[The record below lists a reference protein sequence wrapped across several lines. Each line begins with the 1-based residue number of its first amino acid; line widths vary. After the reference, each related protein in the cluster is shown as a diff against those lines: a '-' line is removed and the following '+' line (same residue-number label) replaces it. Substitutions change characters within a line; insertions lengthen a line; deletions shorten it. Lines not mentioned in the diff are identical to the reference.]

1 MHIYLAGV
9 AIVVAGG
16 ALSLLAPSR
25 RRMAVTALGA
35 ALGGALQLY
44 AAVRVLAGIDVP
56 GVLLRLS
63 PPLGAVRL
71 HLDPLAAFFTAV
83 FALGGIWGTL
93 YGVGYLRPGPGAE
106 PGPKAHGLFLS
117 LLLASMSLLTVIQH
131 AVAFFAVWEIMSLA
145 SFFLVTYEDE
155 RPETVSAGLYYLA
168 AMQAGALCLAT
179 ALAGTALRAGSAD
192 FADFGRAMGHG
203 DAFTVTFFFLF
214 LAGFGTKAGFVP
226 LHTWL
231 PRAHPAA
238 PSHVSGMMSGIMIK
252 TGIFGLLRVVLWMD
266 RPPAALGYVVLA
278 VGAVSALAGVA
289 HAIAQHDLKR
299 LLAYHSVENIG
310 IIGLGL
316 GAGMLGLAFDS
327 PTLAALG
334 FAGGLL
340 HVLNHSLFKGLLF
353 YGAGAVYR
361 ATHTRDLEK
370 LGGLAKRM
378 RVTGALFLVGCAAI
392 CGLPP
397 FNGFVSEFLVYLGLL
412 SGAARGPF
420 TLSFALVLST
430 ACLAMVGVM
439 AVLCFTKVYGVV
451 FQGMPRTPEAD
462 HAREVS
468 LLMRVPMAV
477 LAALC
482 LGVGLFPQYALRAV
496 EQPVRL
502 LARLD
507 PGAPL
512 PGLKGMTTVST
523 VMLAFVGLAA
533 AVLLLRALLVARGPH
548 AEART
553 WDCGYRA
560 GNPRMQYTASSFAG
574 AFLDLARPFVRVRR
588 HEKAPEGL
596 FPKAARFE
604 THPADTVED
613 LAVNPALRGI
623 DRLAGAFAWIQ
634 SGSTQ
639 RYLLYGI
646 LFLIV
651 ALVATSGGRP

>member
-1 MHIYLAGV
+1 MYIYLAGV

-16 ALSLLAPSR
+16 VLSLGVPSR
-25 RRMAVTALGA
+25 RRMVVTAAGA
-35 ALGGALQLY
+35 ALGGALQVY
-44 AAVRVLAGIDVP
+44 AAARVLAGLGEP
-56 GVLLRLS
+56 GVLLRFS
-63 PPLGAVRL
+63 PPLGAFRL
-71 HLDPLAAFFTAV
+71 HLDPLAAFFVAV
-83 FALGGIWGTL
+83 FALGGLLGTL
-93 YGVGYLRPGPGAE
+93 YGVGYLRSPEGGK
-106 PGPKAHGLFLS
+106 GPKAHGLFLS
-117 LLLASMSLLTVIQH
+117 LLLASMSLLTVVQH

-145 SFFLVTYEDE
+145 SFFLVAYEDE

-192 FADFGRAMGHG
+192 FADFGRALGSG

-214 LAGFGTKAGFVP
+214 LAGFGTKAGLVP

-266 RPPAALGYVVLA
+266 RPPASLGYVVLA

-289 HAIAQHDLKR
+289 HAITQHDLKR

-327 PTLAALG
+327 PVLAAFG
-334 FAGGLL
+334 FAGALL

-361 ATHTRDLEK
+361 ATHTRELEK
-370 LGGLAKRM
+370 LGGLARRM
-378 RVTGALFLVGCAAI
+378 PVTGTLFLVGCAAI

-412 SGAARGPF
+412 AGAARGPF
-420 TLSFALVLST
+420 PLAFALVLST
-430 ACLAMVGVM
+430 ACLALVGVL

-451 FQGMPRTPEAD
+451 FQGMPRSVDAE
-462 HAREVS
+462 HAGEVTAV
-468 LLMRVPMAV
+468 MRIPMAV
-477 LAALC
+477 LASLC
-482 LGVGLFPQYALRAV
+482 LAVGLFPQYALRVV

-502 LARLD
+502 LVRLD
-507 PGAPL
+507 PGAAL
-512 PGLKGMTTVST
+512 PGLRGMTTVST

-533 AVLLLRALLVARGPH
+533 AILLLRRLLVARAPH
-548 AEART
+548 AAART

-560 GNPRMQYTASSFAG
+560 GNVRMQYTASSFA
-574 AFLDLARPFVRVRR
+574 ATFVELARPFVRVKS
-588 HEKAPEGL
+588 HEKPTRGL
-596 FPKAARFE
+596 FPKEARFE
-604 THPADTVED
+604 THPVDTVED
-613 LAVNPALRGI
+613 LAVNPILRGI
-623 DRLAGAFAWIQ
+623 DRLAGSFAWIQ

-646 LFLIV
+646 LFLVV